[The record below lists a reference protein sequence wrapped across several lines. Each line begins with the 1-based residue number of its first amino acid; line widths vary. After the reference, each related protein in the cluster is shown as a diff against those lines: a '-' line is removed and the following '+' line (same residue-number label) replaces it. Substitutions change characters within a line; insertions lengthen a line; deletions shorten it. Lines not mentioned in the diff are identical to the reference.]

1 MNERDDVAVTFNLNR
16 EEIIFISV
24 YLSPNEDITGNLLT
38 LGALLTKHSDKKVIV
53 AGDFDAKSRAWGPTT
68 NARGEVLL
76 NFFAQHDLDVVN
88 DPNGLPTFNSILGQS
103 WVDLF
108 ITNIKELAQYEVHD
122 NISCSDHALI
132 TVGIDRSEIIQKTR
146 QCNIKFERLDWL
158 ALRMKLRDII
168 EMHDLSLIE
177 TPEQVENSIVRITE
191 DVVNACNASKL
202 KSVAGRRRH
211 SSWWHSAL
219 GQMRRHV
226 RALRRRYQR
235 TVDDQERVK
244 FRIEFKRQLSIY
256 KKSIRKAKIT
266 NLKLFLDKVNENGA
280 FSAPYRIAKGE
291 DLRAESHKPVINEI
305 CIPASSFEETIQVIM
320 SYHFPNTNYDPGNP
334 LLRGFDDPPFT
345 DSELEAIVN
354 DFKCNKAP
362 GPDGL
367 LNEIF

>member
-1 MNERDDVAVTFNLNR
+1 MGYSPNNNFRIGHINLHHSIVAHHQLDEDITDLNLQVISLSEPYFDGRNNIVGFPVKWKIHYKSVKLRATILTAQGVNNLFNIMNERDIVAVTFNLDR

-38 LGALLTKHSDKKVIV
+38 LAALLTKHSDKKVIV
-53 AGDFDAKSRAWGPTT
+53 AGDFNAKSRAWGPTT
-68 NARGEVLL
+68 KARGKILL
-76 NFFAQHDLDVVN
+76 EFFAQHDIDVVN
-88 DPNGLPTFNSILGQS
+88 DPNGLPTYNSILCQS

-108 ITNIKELAQYEVHD
+108 IDNIKELAQYEVHD

-177 TPEQVENSIVRITE
+177 IPEQVENSIVRITE

-211 SSWWHSAL
+211 SSWWHPAL

-235 TVDDQERVK
+235 TMDDQERVK
-244 FRIEFKRQLSIY
+244 LRIEFKKQLSIY
-256 KKSIRKAKIT
+256 KKSIRKPKQLT
-266 NLKLFLDKVNENGA
+266 
-280 FSAPYRIAKGE
+280 
-291 DLRAESHKPVINEI
+291 
-305 CIPASSFEETIQVIM
+305 
-320 SYHFPNTNYDPGNP
+320 
-334 LLRGFDDPPFT
+334 
-345 DSELEAIVN
+345 
-354 DFKCNKAP
+354 
-362 GPDGL
+362 
-367 LNEIF
+367 